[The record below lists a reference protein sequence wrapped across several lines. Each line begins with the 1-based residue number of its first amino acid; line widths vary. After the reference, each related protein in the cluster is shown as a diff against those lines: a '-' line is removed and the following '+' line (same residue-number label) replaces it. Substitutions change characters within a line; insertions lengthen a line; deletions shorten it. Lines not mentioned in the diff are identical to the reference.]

1 MTDAQPALLP
11 LGRFAG
17 REDFQGLVRAAL
29 DCAAREGWSELVLS
43 DADFWDWPL
52 GESVVIDALNA
63 WVRQGRRLTLLAR
76 TYDEVVR
83 RHARFVRWRGT
94 WDHKIT
100 CRRSPAANPADVPSA
115 LWSPAWV
122 LHRLDAER
130 CVGVTG
136 NEPDRRVLLR
146 ETLDEWLLRRSAPG
160 FPATVLGL

>member
-1 MTDAQPALLP
+1 MTDAQPAPLP
-11 LGRFAG
+11 VGRFAG
-17 REDFQGLVRAAL
+17 REEFQGLVRSAL
-29 DCAAREGWSELVLS
+29 DCA
-43 DADFWDWPL
+43 
-52 GESVVIDALNA
+52 VIEALNA

-83 RHARFVRWRGT
+83 RHPRFVRWRGT

-100 CRRSPAANPADVPSA
+100 CRRSPAANAADIPSA
-115 LWSPAWV
+115 LWSPTWV

-130 CVGVTG
+130 CVGMTG
-136 NEPDRRVLLR
+136 NEPNRRVLLR